1 MKIRELDNAEK
12 IRELDN
18 AEIYKMAVKMN
29 GLTHGSHVP
38 IARCDLGWCNKPSKS
53 NPRKVEVF
61 ICGGHDW
68 TEYRVVL
75 EYSSDFD
82 TIKRVAFE
90 AETLFLSL
98 NLASGFIALLPRP
111 GYEEMELA
119 RRVAEAE
126 ANTYMRKLRRYAIQQ
141 GY

>member
-1 MKIRELDNAEK
+1 MK

-38 IARCDLGWCNKPSKS
+38 IARCDLGRCRKLSTPE
-53 NPRKVEVF
+53 PRKVEVF
-61 ICGGHDW
+61 ITGDHGW

-75 EYSSDFD
+75 EYTD
-82 TIKRVAFE
+82 TYDEIHKVALD
-90 AETLFLSL
+90 AETLFEAL
-98 NLASGFIALLPRP
+98 NLADGFAANLPDEIAA
-111 GYEEMELA
+111 EMGLA
-119 RRVAEAE
+119 IRVAEAE